1 MTTLDT
7 DIWVDLPER
16 AYMRVINLCNRLGAC
31 ILAPTAVALGDE
43 TMINFLYRVD
53 GLRSFAVEFK
63 RAEKLRWLGTTV
75 AVMPIQSIIRSK
87 KYVARPKDLAH
98 IPVLEET
105 LRLKNQL
112 RKRK

>member
-1 MTTLDT
+1 MSAAILQGVPVTTLDT

-16 AYMRVINLCNRLGAC
+16 AYMRVINLCHRLGAN

-53 GLRSFAVEFK
+53 GLRPFATELR

-75 AVMPIQSIIRSK
+75 AVVPIHTQPTTSRSW
-87 KYVARPKDLAH
+87 
-98 IPVLEET
+98 
-105 LRLKNQL
+105 RLVTGAGDS
-112 RKRK
+112 RSPTG